1 MEGTRVSMTL
11 VVFQKKIF
19 CLASVKLNLVFLLN
33 LQFIQNDDKG
43 EIQDL
48 GPNEND
54 QIHSHLH
61 PHAAYSGE
69 HEDSY
74 FDPGVHHGQ
83 QHSIPVVP
91 EGATMGRRPLPMKST
106 NAGSSPPNSATTT
119 GSTTTPTSLG
129 GVSSSGD
136 GQMKG
141 SDHGAEYLREDLGTP
156 QNAPLQGGTNTGP
169 VDPNWSMALGE
180 INQRYITP
188 PSGQTEGSFPQS
200 PGGQYNPAAYPSA
213 IKIMVSNNVA
223 GSIIGRAGQTISE
236 LQSQSSA
243 RIKLSQ
249 TGDYYPGTQERVCLV
264 QGQLENVK
272 VAVRLLLERL
282 YMLQEQ
288 QHSQHLAWQ
297 PKPDEGTAP
306 GFDFAVR
313 LLVPS
318 SSCGMII
325 GKAGSNIKHM
335 EEASGVSSVRLS
347 PKESVDPSSPSAA
360 VVAGTSE
367 RVVTLTGPTMESC
380 LKGICIVLDGMMSNQ
395 EICRYSN
402 MTTSYSRIAGP
413 VSFNP
418 GPQAGQ
424 HVHLVPP
431 GRNPEPSMWDAPG
444 PYPPT
449 QYMGKSNSSP
459 DLGIQMLWDQHG
471 GQRMPPESP
480 AHLMARH
487 LPSEPTTPYNY
498 GFIESSPSFD
508 MAPLMHSPARGP
520 PTSTNAPPVYL
531 LSNPSP
537 TPLEPSSIPNSV
549 SAPDLLADQLQD
561 SLRISASRSSAPVDY
576 PHFVPQLPQSTP
588 PGFTAQVL
596 VPDTL
601 IGSILGRGGRTLNE
615 LQMHSNCRIRISQ
628 RGEYVPGTRNRI
640 VTIRG
645 PAAQSVSMAQYLMSQ
660 RMVLPPTATYSPQ
673 PPPQYHTPQ
682 LQSRHSQPQHQLP
695 RQDVQHHQY
704 HGPPDTVFQSSDSQG
719 QHHPSP

>member
-1 MEGTRVSMTL
+1 M
-11 VVFQKKIF
+11 
-19 CLASVKLNLVFLLN
+19 LNDVFLLN
-33 LQFIQNDDKG
+33 LQLTQNDDQG
-43 EIQDL
+43 ESQDL

-69 HEDSY
+69 HEIAY
-74 FDPGVHHGQ
+74 LDPGGVLHRGQ
-83 QHSIPVVP
+83 QHSIPVIP
-91 EGATMGRRPLPMKST
+91 EGATMGGRQLPMKST
-106 NAGSSPPNSATTT
+106 NTGSPPPNSATTS
-119 GSTTTPTSLG
+119 GSTSTPTSLG

-141 SDHGAEYLREDLGTP
+141 SDHGTEYLREDMGTP
-156 QNAPLQGGTNTGP
+156 PTAPLQGGTHPGP
-169 VDPNWSMALGE
+169 VDQNWSMALGE
-180 INQRYITP
+180 EINQRYSIP
-188 PSGQTEGSFPQS
+188 PSGQTEGSYPQS
-200 PGGQYNPAAYPSA
+200 PGGHYNPAAYPSA
-213 IKIMVSNNVA
+213 IKILVSNNVA

-249 TGDYYPGTQERVCLV
+249 TGDYYPGTQDRVCLV

-272 VAVRLLLERL
+272 VAARLLLERL

-288 QHSQHLAWQ
+288 QHSQHLVWQ
-297 PKPDEGTAP
+297 PKPDDGTAP

-318 SSCGMII
+318 SSCGMVI

-360 VVAGTSE
+360 VVSGTSE
-367 RVVTLTGPTMESC
+367 RVVTLTGPTMGSC
-380 LKGICIVLDGMMSNQ
+380 LKCLCIVLDDMISNQ

-402 MTTSYSRIAGP
+402 MTTSYSRIVVPG
-413 VSFNP
+413 SFNP
-418 GPQAGQ
+418 GPPTGQ
-424 HVHLVPP
+424 HVLVVPP

-459 DLGIQMLWDQHG
+459 DLPVQMLWNQRG
-471 GQRMPPESP
+471 GQRMPPEPP
-480 AHLMARH
+480 APHMARH
-487 LPSEPTTPYNY
+487 LPREPITSYNS

-508 MAPLMHSPARGP
+508 MPPLLHSPAHGP

-531 LSNPSP
+531 LPTPSP
-537 TPLEPSSIPNSV
+537 TPLEPPISVPNIV
-549 SAPDLLADQLQD
+549 SAPDLLAGQLHD
-561 SLRISASRSSAPVDY
+561 SLRISASPSSAPVDY
-576 PHFVPQLPQSTP
+576 PHFAPQQPHPTP
-588 PGFTAQVL
+588 PGFTVQVL

-645 PAAQSVSMAQYLMSQ
+645 PTAQSVSMAQYLMSQ

-673 PPPQYHTPQ
+673 PPPQYHPPQ
-682 LQSRHSQPQHQLP
+682 VQPRGHAQHPLSQPHYQPP
-695 RQDVQHHQY
+695 RQDVQPHQY
-704 HGPPDTVFQSSDSQG
+704 HGPPDTV
-719 QHHPSP
+719 

>member
-1 MEGTRVSMTL
+1 M
-11 VVFQKKIF
+11 
-19 CLASVKLNLVFLLN
+19 
-33 LQFIQNDDKG
+33 G
-43 EIQDL
+43 E
-48 GPNEND
+48 
-54 QIHSHLH
+54 
-61 PHAAYSGE
+61 
-69 HEDSY
+69 
-74 FDPGVHHGQ
+74 
-83 QHSIPVVP
+83 
-91 EGATMGRRPLPMKST
+91 RPLPMNST
-106 NAGSSPPNSATTT
+106 DTGSPPPNSATTS
-119 GSTTTPTSLG
+119 GSTSTPTSLG
-129 GVSSSGD
+129 GMSSSGD

-141 SDHGAEYLREDLGTP
+141 SDHGTYLREDLGTST
-156 QNAPLQGGTNTGP
+156 NAPLQGGTNPGP
-169 VDPNWSMALGE
+169 VDPNWSMNLGD
-180 INQRYITP
+180 INQRYSTL

-200 PGGQYNPAAYPSA
+200 SGGQYNPAAYPSA
-213 IKIMVSNNVA
+213 IKILVSNNVA

-249 TGDYYPGTQERVCLV
+249 TGDYYPGTQDRVCLV

-297 PKPDEGTAP
+297 PKPEDGTAP

-360 VVAGTSE
+360 VVSGTSE
-367 RVVTLTGPTMESC
+367 RVVTLTGPTMGSC
-380 LKGICIVLDGMMSNQ
+380 LKCLCIVLDGMMSNQ

-402 MTTSYSRIAGP
+402 MTTSYSRIVVP
-413 VSFNP
+413 RSFNT
-418 GPQAGQ
+418 GPPAGQ
-424 HVHLVPP
+424 QVLVVPP

-444 PYPPT
+444 PYPPI
-449 QYMGKSNSSP
+449 QYMGKCNSSP
-459 DLGIQMLWDQHG
+459 DLVVQMLWDQRG
-471 GQRMPPESP
+471 GQQMPPEHP
-480 AHLMARH
+480 APLMARH
-487 LPSEPTTPYNY
+487 LPREPTTPYNY

-508 MAPLMHSPARGP
+508 IPPLMHSPARGP
-520 PTSTNAPPVYL
+520 PTSTNGPPVYL
-531 LSNPSP
+531 LPTPSP

-549 SAPDLLADQLQD
+549 SAPDLLAGQLQD
-561 SLRISASRSSAPVDY
+561 SLRISASPSTPVDY
-576 PHFVPQLPQSTP
+576 PHFVPQLPQPTP

-640 VTIRG
+640 ITIRG
-645 PAAQSVSMAQYLMSQ
+645 PTAQSVSMAQYLMSQ

-673 PPPQYHTPQ
+673 PPQYHTPQ
-682 LQSRHSQPQHQLP
+682 LQPRHVQHPLSQPHHQLP

-704 HGPPDTVFQSSDSQG
+704 HGPPNTVFQSSESEG
-719 QHHPSP
+719 QHHPSASRNPSRSNPNKDLPPS